1 MEEFRSTDDEIE
13 VGARSRLLL
22 AFFSIVIP
30 FLPLLLFDEPF
41 SMEALMAAADEV
53 DVIVSASA
61 AAEAALSFLL
71 AEKTF
76 ADAERRVAAQS
87 RQAALSELFFA
98 QAQADSAILGA
109 NTALSAS
116 SLGLASVAAE
126 FSKTLS
132 SGALWP
138 AVASTFYSTVSAVTS
153 RAEADAAFLENE
165 AAQRAMEG
173 MEANVDTVSAAL
185 SDFREISRDLSSDEF
200 TEGIRHELQG
210 LEEQQ
215 VREFRGLSREQR
227 RKVHLLAGELGM
239 LSQSFGSSSPS
250 QRTVVV
256 TNPQSRSNP
265 HRRSQTIG
273 MDLKKLVAQIGDEV
287 AEIQGTLQQSPWQS
301 VSVAGVLVLGSVA
314 SPWLL
319 GKVGAELFLPLA
331 TGTVGLATAWQETA
345 GKGAVAVAK
354 RQSAYLLTKEARAE
368 TFLGRAHLSYA
379 AFPTDVAI
387 ATLATV
393 ATGLSGILQLPKLWK
408 SLAMLM
414 VIPAYTAC
422 SVAMIRRRKV
432 EKFVA
437 AAMRCVDAT
446 PIAPARG
453 VWKQYCWV
461 LPWTFAMLLP
471 SDLQGRAT
479 VACATFAAE
488 IAVAM
493 AESSLQLANATGSV
507 ARAGCV
513 VATADAWSQLAQFS
527 TRALPYRTALAV
539 VSTLIATALVEYS
552 LPLCALFPA
561 FGAAVFTRSFE
572 VNRQSQKA
580 SAQLAEEFMDMQVL
594 RKVEPWPLLRAASD
608 LTDDEPMQKFPKLK
622 KAKEGGTRLAWL
634 SPLNLFKRASRG
646 FTRLKTFW
654 EDDSPMDAYKPAAS
668 SQAVKSVQAD
678 LNEIRSLTR
687 YTRSS
692 WFRTFSVVGSLTLAC
707 VLQPWFL
714 FSSSEVVLPVAG
726 AVLTIFVAAS
736 ESDARRAATASKVR
750 AADLKSVTS
759 TMEEFIA
766 SGMQFRSFLL
776 AFAGVTAATCVL
788 SLISIKPCYFTA
800 RTEWVEIAQNA
811 WSFGLVLFHSVAA
824 AASTLPYQAVRL
836 WTSKVKPEMPPSRV
850 DIELPPLSPGIVS
863 QGPLPKGSRWR
874 DLWSKSRWSLALPVL
889 AALPGV
895 LLGFFPSS
903 RPFEHRAVASTAGSS
918 FVVAGMLFL
927 AERALF
933 RGELLI
939 ASRRLAFAL
948 TDTLANEAE
957 QQSALLP
964 VATAATIAVSAAVTF
979 GVELNPFFASALAL
993 AMTWILASRKA
1004 LQARYGSDAA
1014 IQAATVT
1021 ETRMVRPGR
1030 PLKDQPSRRLGQWRS
1045 FVNVFSSVQ
1054 MPILAAAA
1062 VGKESAPDD
1071 DGEATPST
1079 ARGLKAL
1086 AADRRVAF
1094 PKSSQALA
1102 NLPLIP
1108 PAPPEAD
1115 DFRSPSKRSNSK
1127 SLLALDG
1134 DWICWRVNSLDCKVE
1149 TESPSSS
1156 AEFP

>member
-1 MEEFRSTDDEIE
+1 MDNMPNALHDFRSTPLQSVQKRNVCSINVLGNIQEDRLYEHPSKNRAPKIRAVPMQRRKCLPKCWVAGFAALSCFGHTFVSLPSLGKAEASKRAETKVISDLPAWSETSSDSRRLRSGIESILRDQEALREETPVATGGTLFSVVSAATLALIGHTSWVSAAALPAIASAIFSYTSVAESSGTKSLGLGRCSFSQALAESAEQERKLALAEIPKALLPFGAGCTAIFAAACVTVKLFPEDPGNSGVLAVLGRLFTLSSVVAAVATNDQASLVISKLRPQLRNPLQDDESDEVQNTDDEVE
-13 VGARSRLLL
+13 VGVRSRLIL
-22 AFFSIVIP
+22 ALFSILVA
-30 FLPLLLFDEPF
+30 FLPLALFDPN
-41 SMEALMAAADEV
+41 SSILLATTDEV

-76 ADAERRVAAQS
+76 ADAERRVAAQC

-98 QAQADSAILGA
+98 QAQTDSAILGA

-173 MEANVDTVSAAL
+173 MEANVDTASAVL
-185 SDFREISRDLSSDEF
+185 SDFREIRRDFSSDEF
-200 TEGIRHELQG
+200 TDGIRNQLQG
-210 LEEQQ
+210 LEVGQ

-239 LSQSFGSSSPS
+239 LSQSFSVNSS
-250 QRTVVV
+250 QRIVVV
-256 TNPQSRSNP
+256 TNPPSISESRG
-265 HRRSQTIG
+265 RQTLE
-273 MDLKKLVAQIGDEV
+273 MDVKQLVAQIAEEV
-287 AEIQGTLQQSPWQS
+287 REIQGTLQQSQWQV
-301 VSVAGVLVLGSVA
+301 VSTAGVLVLGSVL

-354 RQSAYLLTKEARAE
+354 RQSAFLLTKEARAE
-368 TFLGRAHLSYA
+368 TFLGRGHLSYA
-379 AFPTDVAI
+379 AFPTDVAL

-393 ATGLSGILQLPKLWK
+393 ATGLSGILKLSQFWK

-432 EKFVA
+432 ERFVA

-446 PIAPARG
+446 PIPAPKRF
-453 VWKQYCWV
+453 WKENCWM
-461 LPWTFAMLLP
+461 LPLALALVFP
-471 SDLQGRAT
+471 SNLHGRAT

-594 RKVEPWPLLRAASD
+594 RKVEPWPLLRSAAD
-608 LTDDEPMQKFPKLK
+608 LSESEPPQHFPKLK
-622 KAKEGGTRLAWL
+622 QVKESGTRLAWL
-634 SPLNLFKRASRG
+634 SPINLFRRSSRG
-646 FTRLKTFW
+646 FARLKTFW
-654 EDDSPMDAYKPAAS
+654 EDDSPAEAYKPPAS

-678 LNEIRSLTR
+678 LNEIRSLAR

-714 FSSSEVVLPVAG
+714 FSSSEVLLPVAG

-750 AADLKSVTS
+750 AANLKSITS

-776 AFAGVTAATCVL
+776 VFAGVTAVGCVL
-788 SLISIKPCYFTA
+788 SLIPIKPLLY
-800 RTEWVEIAQNA
+800 I
-811 WSFGLVLFHSVAA
+811 S
-824 AASTLPYQAVRL
+824 
-836 WTSKVKPEMPPSRV
+836 SRM
-850 DIELPPLSPGIVS
+850 DKMGI
-863 QGPLPKGSRWR
+863 GPLGPR
-874 DLWSKSRWSLALPVL
+874 
-889 AALPGV
+889 
-895 LLGFFPSS
+895 
-903 RPFEHRAVASTAGSS
+903 
-918 FVVAGMLFL
+918 
-927 AERALF
+927 
-933 RGELLI
+933 
-939 ASRRLAFAL
+939 
-948 TDTLANEAE
+948 
-957 QQSALLP
+957 
-964 VATAATIAVSAAVTF
+964 
-979 GVELNPFFASALAL
+979 
-993 AMTWILASRKA
+993 
-1004 LQARYGSDAA
+1004 
-1014 IQAATVT
+1014 
-1021 ETRMVRPGR
+1021 
-1030 PLKDQPSRRLGQWRS
+1030 
-1045 FVNVFSSVQ
+1045 
-1054 MPILAAAA
+1054 
-1062 VGKESAPDD
+1062 
-1071 DGEATPST
+1071 
-1079 ARGLKAL
+1079 
-1086 AADRRVAF
+1086 
-1094 PKSSQALA
+1094 
-1102 NLPLIP
+1102 
-1108 PAPPEAD
+1108 
-1115 DFRSPSKRSNSK
+1115 
-1127 SLLALDG
+1127 
-1134 DWICWRVNSLDCKVE
+1134 
-1149 TESPSSS
+1149 
-1156 AEFP
+1156 